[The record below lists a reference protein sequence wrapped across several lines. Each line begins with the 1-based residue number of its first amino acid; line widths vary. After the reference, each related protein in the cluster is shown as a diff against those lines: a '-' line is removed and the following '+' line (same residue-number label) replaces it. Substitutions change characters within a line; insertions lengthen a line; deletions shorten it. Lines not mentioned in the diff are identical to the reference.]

1 MTELTEETINQ
12 YLKDNLKVERTI
24 SFSIT
29 VNGKEY
35 RELISREELLKVYD
49 RILKGEQIFVT
60 KMPRY
65 ALESLKAKI
74 LEDKNNKN
82 NY

>member
-1 MTELTEETINQ
+1 MTELNEEQLNQ
-12 YLKDNLKVERTI
+12 YFKENLKVVRTI
-24 SFSIT
+24 TFSIT
-29 VNGKEY
+29 INGKEY
-35 RELISREELLKVYD
+35 TETISREELLKVYD

-65 ALESLKAKI
+65 ALESLKQKI
-74 LEDKNNKN
+74 LEDTKNN

>member
-1 MTELTEETINQ
+1 MTELSEEQLNQ
-12 YLKDNLKVERTI
+12 YLKENLKVERTI
-24 SFSIT
+24 ALTIT

-35 RELISREELLKVYD
+35 REPISREELLKVYE

-65 ALESLKAKI
+65 ALESLKQKI
-74 LEDKNNKN
+74 LEDKEKS
-82 NY
+82 Y